1 MPLSTSN
8 QLSGTVTAVTP
19 GSVMATVEV
28 DVGGRETT
36 ASITEEAVEDLGP
49 SVGPAVVVLVESTEV
64 VLAVED

>member
-1 MPLSTSN
+1 
-8 QLSGTVTAVTP
+8 
-19 GSVMATVEV
+19 MATVEV
-28 DVGGRETT
+28 DVGGREMT